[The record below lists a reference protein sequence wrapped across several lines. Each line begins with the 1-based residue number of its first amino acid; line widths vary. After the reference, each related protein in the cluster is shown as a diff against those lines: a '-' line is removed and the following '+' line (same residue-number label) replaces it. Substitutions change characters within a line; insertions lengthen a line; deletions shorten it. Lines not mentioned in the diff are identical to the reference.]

1 MGRGRPLLD
10 RGLPAQWLS
19 VTDSWRLQGLAPLSV
34 LLNRQGCLELREEPS
49 PHPGQEHGWVL
60 RATLCPLS
68 HWQSV
73 PGITETVIR
82 WAASTLQG
90 SGGHGRVPKTWL
102 NRL

>member
-60 RATLCPLS
+60 RASYTLSLVPLAVRAR
-68 HWQSV
+68 H
-73 PGITETVIR
+73 
-82 WAASTLQG
+82 
-90 SGGHGRVPKTWL
+90 H
-102 NRL
+102 